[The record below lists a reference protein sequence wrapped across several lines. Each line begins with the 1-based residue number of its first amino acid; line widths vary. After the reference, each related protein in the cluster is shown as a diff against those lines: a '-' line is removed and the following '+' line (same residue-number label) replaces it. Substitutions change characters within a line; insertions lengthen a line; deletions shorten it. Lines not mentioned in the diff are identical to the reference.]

1 MKLALPG
8 RAPGRR
14 REIKFKILVAVCHP
28 GSFRPGLVPGPDQ
41 VVSICKCLL
50 TTQPWPEAVSDAVP
64 LELAVPGQCPG
75 PGPQVA
81 I

>member
-14 REIKFKILVAVCHP
+14 FIFKILVAVCHP
-28 GSFRPGLVPGPDQ
+28 GASRSGPGPGPGG
-41 VVSICKCLL
+41 KHLL